1 MSHTHPYPSAVPP
14 AAGGGVRA
22 WAALLTVLIAAA
34 AFLSVP
40 AGTARA
46 AGLQEVTGF
55 GSNPG
60 NLQMFRYV
68 PDGLP
73 AGRPLVVAMHG
84 CTQNAAA
91 YDDETGWTE
100 MADRL
105 RFALLLPQQRSSNN
119 ANSCFNWFENGDTSR
134 GSGEALSIVQMM
146 DRMRADTA
154 VAADRSFVT
163 GLSAGGAM
171 TSAMM
176 AAYPDRF
183 DGGAVVAGVP
193 SRCATSLTQAF
204 GCMSPGSDRT
214 PAQWGALVRG
224 ASSHGGPWPTL
235 SVWHGTTD
243 TTVAPA
249 NRRELVEQWTDVHG
263 ADTTPEISDTV
274 GGYPHLVYEDAAGR
288 PVVESF
294 EITGMGHGQPVDP
307 GSGSGQCGRAAAY
320 VLDVNICAA
329 HHITRFWGL
338 DTGTDPGPDPGTRT
352 VTLANDDNRDG
363 YVKAGA
369 DGAGPAVGTLESL
382 YGLGVGRGADG
393 KHNRAVLSFDT
404 SSLPDDAVVDS
415 ARLSVTHASGSGD
428 PWGNPAANSLAVDAQ
443 TGCLGGCAIEPADW
457 SASPTATGVA
467 TVPRFTSGTASSTEF
482 SGPGLRALDPTG
494 TTQLR
499 LRFAQAPG
507 STGYV
512 FVAPGSAARL
522 TVTFH

>member
-1 MSHTHPYPSAVPP
+1 MPYPRPSAAP
-14 AAGGGVRA
+14 AVRGGVRV
-22 WAALLTVLIAAA
+22 WAALLTVLVAAA

-40 AGTARA
+40 AAPARA

-100 MADRL
+100 LADRL
-105 RFALLLPQQRSSNN
+105 RFALLLPQQRSANN
-119 ANSCFNWFENGDTSR
+119 ANSCFNWFESGDTSR
-134 GSGEALSIVQMM
+134 GSGEALSVVQMM
-146 DRMRADTA
+146 DRMRTDTG

-171 TSAMM
+171 TSAML

-183 DGGAVVAGVP
+183 DGGAVVAGMP
-193 SRCATSLTQAF
+193 ARCATSLTQAF
-204 GCMSPGSDRT
+204 GCMNPGSDRT
-214 PAQWGALVRG
+214 PVQWGALVRG
-224 ASSHGGPWPTL
+224 ASSHGGPWPVL
-235 SVWHGTTD
+235 SVWQGSTD
-243 TTVAPA
+243 TTVAPL

-263 ADTTPEISDTV
+263 TDTTPETSDTV
-274 GGYPHLVYEDAAGR
+274 GGYPHQVFEDAAGR

-307 GSGSGQCGRAAAY
+307 GTGGGQCGRAAAY

-329 HHITRFWGL
+329 HHIARFWGL
-338 DTGTDPGPDPGTRT
+338 DAGTDPDPEPGTRT
-352 VTLANDDNRDG
+352 VTVANDDARDG

-369 DGAGPAVGTLESL
+369 DGSGAATGTLESV

-393 KHNRAVLSFDT
+393 RHNRAVLSFDT
-404 SSLPDDAVVDS
+404 SSLPDDAVVES
-415 ARLSVTHASGSGD
+415 VRLSLTHASGSGD
-428 PWGNPAANSLAVDAQ
+428 PWGSPAGNALTVDARS
-443 TGCLGGCAIEPADW
+443 GCFGACAIEPADW
-457 SASPTATGVA
+457 SAPATASAVA
-467 TVPRFTSGTASSTEF
+467 TVPRFSSGTVSSAEF
-482 SGPGLRALDPTG
+482 SGAGLAAVDRAG

-499 LRFAQAPG
+499 LRFTQAPG
-507 STGYV
+507 STAYV
-512 FVAPGSAARL
+512 FVGPGSAARL